1 MMIMLIILFH
11 ITTMISLYL
20 IDSGSA
26 GKEWF
31 AKEHLGQDA
40 AETPHVDPEGVT
52 LGCKK
57 DLGCPAHQ
65 HEEEEEGGDG
75 HGDDD
80 GEVKVSPV
88 PPGGNVVCKATVPFC
103 CLLDL

>member
-1 MMIMLIILFH
+1 MIMLIILFH
-11 ITTMISLYL
+11 IPTITTMISLYL

-31 AKEHLGQDA
+31 AKEHLGKDA

-52 LGCKK
+52 LWCKK

-65 HEEEEEGGDG
+65 HEEEEGGDG

-80 GEVKVSPV
+80 GEVNKCHLYHRV
-88 PPGGNVVCKATVPFC
+88 AT
-103 CLLDL
+103 